1 MGGDV
6 ANEQNLIPN
15 SERTPSERR
24 ENASKA
30 GKASGA
36 SRRRKRDARKI
47 MEAVLKSVPPMDKQ
61 TKANLDKLGIQGTG
75 KNKDK
80 YDLELIATAALM
92 QKAMRGDVK
101 AYRLILE
108 IMGEDARSRAAAD
121 RLELER
127 ELASGVSADLEPV
140 NDGFIEAMQ
149 DAAGDV
155 FDDEEDQPDHI
166 E

>member
-6 ANEQNLIPN
+6 ANEKNLVPLSQRTK
-15 SERTPSERR
+15 SEQR
-24 ENASKA
+24 ELQSKG

-47 MEAVLKSVPPMDKQ
+47 MEAVLKSVPPMDEQ
-61 TKANLDKLGIQGTG
+61 TKKNLDKLGIQGTG

-92 QKAMRGDVK
+92 QKAMRGDVR

-108 IMGEDARSRAAAD
+108 IMGEDARSRAAAE
-121 RLELER
+121 RLEFER
-127 ELASGVSADLEPV
+127 EALSGVHIDNEPAD
-140 NDGFIEAMQ
+140 DGFIDAMR

>member
-1 MGGDV
+1 M

-47 MEAVLKSVPPMDKQ
+47 MGEVLKSIPPMDTQ
-61 TKANLDKLGIQGTG
+61 TKKNLDKLGIQGTG

-127 ELASGVSADLEPV
+127 ELASGVPTDREPV